1 MTRFG
6 WLVLS
11 GFVIAALGIALLIWG
26 FARQTAPLSPAE
38 NQTPVVD
45 YSTLNIHA
53 NGEYGFS
60 IQYPATARVQDALP
74 PDAERSDENEWRANA
89 AAPGTLVVRF
99 ITSGGE
105 VRVGVSD
112 DARALETCEKA
123 GPYEEA
129 GEPATFGNATWQAF
143 SFDELGTE
151 DERRVTSYRTLHDGR
166 CFAVEVFKPYAAS
179 APAAP
184 TEDVE
189 FIARSFTFA
198 R

>member
-26 FARQTAPLSPAE
+26 FARQSAPLSPAE

-60 IQYPATARVQDALP
+60 IQYPASAQVQDAIP
-74 PDAERSDENEWRANA
+74 ADDERPWRANA
-89 AAPGTLVVRF
+89 VAPGTLIVRF
-99 ITSGGE
+99 MTAGGE
-105 VRVGVSD
+105 VRVGASSD
-112 DARALETCEKA
+112 PKALEACKEP
-123 GPYEEA
+123 GPSEEA
-129 GEPATFGNATWQAF
+129 GEQVTFGEETWNLF
-143 SFDELGTE
+143 SFDELGTD
-151 DERRVTSYRTLHDGR
+151 DERRVTSYRALHDGR
-166 CFAVEVFKPYAAS
+166 CFAVEAFKPYAVA
-179 APAAP
+179 AEIAP

>member
-6 WLVLS
+6 WLVVS
-11 GFVIAALGIALLIWG
+11 GLVIAALGIALLVWG
-26 FARQTAPLSPAE
+26 FARQAAPLSPTE

-60 IQYPATARVQDALP
+60 IQYPATAQVQDALP
-74 PDAERSDENEWRANA
+74 ADDERPWRANA
-89 AAPGTLVVRF
+89 AIAGSLIVRF
-99 ITSGGE
+99 VTGGGE
-105 VRVGVSD
+105 VRVGASD
-112 DARALETCEKA
+112 DARALGACENP
-123 GPYEEA
+123 GPSEEA
-129 GEPATFGNATWQAF
+129 AEPVTFGNATWSVF

-151 DERRVTSYRTLHDGR
+151 DERRVTSYRTIHGGR
-166 CFAVEVFKPYAAS
+166 CFAVEAFKPYTTAATV
-179 APAAP
+179 AP
-184 TEDVE
+184 TEDIE

>member
-6 WLVLS
+6 WLVAS

-26 FARQTAPLSPAE
+26 FARQTTPISPSD

-60 IQYPATARVQDALP
+60 IQYPASAQVQDALP
-74 PDAERSDENEWRANA
+74 ADDDRPWRANA
-89 AAPGTLVVRF
+89 AVPGTLIVRF
-99 ITSGGE
+99 VTNAGE
-105 VRVGVSD
+105 VRVGASGD
-112 DARALETCEKA
+112 ERALGACENA
-123 GPYEEA
+123 GPSEEA
-129 GEPATFGNATWQAF
+129 GESVTFGNATWNTF

-166 CFAVEVFKPYAAS
+166 CFAVEAFKPYTAA
-179 APAAP
+179 ADVAP

-189 FIARSFTFA
+189 FVARSFTFA